1 MIGVILTSVLAVA
14 ANAQNI
20 TVQKDPGMLTEPRTY
35 GPTPELVH
43 LYYDYW
49 PTGMSRQTMCADVG
63 GD

>member
-1 MIGVILTSVLAVA
+1 MFGVILTSVLALA

-20 TVQKDPGMLTEPRTY
+20 TIQKDPGMLTEPRTY

-49 PTGMSRQTMCADVG
+49 PTGMIR
-63 GD
+63 